1 MQVEMYNG
9 LDLCLM
15 TPELNHFEFPP
26 PPTDYDPLGIYPLEL
41 SGSFC

>member
-15 TPELNHFEFPP
+15 TPELNHFEFFSPP
-26 PPTDYDPLGIYPLEL
+26 LNPAIL
-41 SGSFC
+41 SFSPWSYSVQ